1 LAISGILVGLRVA
14 ADAAEPNQ
22 PGGDQRPNGMARFD
36 TSSFG
41 WSHVGRQRP
50 PFAETPGPGQES
62 VWDYPRP
69 PRLAADP
76 REVVVK
82 LDDVVVAT
90 TRRAIRVLETASPPT
105 FYLPWADVTPGMLAS
120 APGTSWCEW
129 KGEARYWSLVTAPGR
144 VERVGWSYPAPS
156 PGFAAIREH
165 VAFYASRLE
174 CFVAGERVRPQPGG
188 FYGGWITGEIVGPF
202 KGELGTSGW

>member
-1 LAISGILVGLRVA
+1 
-14 ADAAEPNQ
+14 
-22 PGGDQRPNGMARFD
+22 MAPFD
-36 TSSFG
+36 TSPFG

-50 PFAETPGPGQES
+50 PFAVTPGPGQES

-69 PRLAADP
+69 PRLAVDQ

-129 KGEARYWSLVTAPGR
+129 KGEARYWALVTAER
-144 VERVGWSYPAPS
+144 REERVGWSYPAPR

-174 CFVAGERVRPQPGG
+174 CFVAGEHVRPQPGG
-188 FYGGWITGEIVGPF
+188 FYGGWITSEIVGPF
-202 KGELGTSGW
+202 KGELGAAGW